1 MNIRFKS
8 IDIENFRS
16 IKRAYVELENQGTVI
31 VRGVN
36 EYEDKATSNGSG
48 KSSMFEAIIFA
59 LFEETSSGEKDVA
72 NRIINDGYTINLVF
86 EIDGVE
92 YSILRQCKSGK
103 TSVVLFK
110 NGIDI
115 SARNKTDT
123 NKLIIQLIG
132 INKNIFLDS
141 VLLSQGANTNLAS
154 LTPTARKERLEVLT
168 NTDVTI
174 TKFKDALKERQNEYE
189 AECVNC
195 QMELNKIL
203 GRQSA
208 LSKQTTDVLDQIAQI
223 EREIAERQASNKVVE
238 IESQIK
244 QLEIEDMDMDQQ
256 IDVIS
261 VNVDENEKAM
271 ENARLKLDEIV
282 KVKDQL
288 EQQRNAKREEYNQLS
303 GEINKAKFDISYE
316 QQTQKRLDKE
326 VEDIKNS
333 DKCPTCGRKYENA
346 DEQHIVEVIQQKTQL
361 WNNAQI
367 NIDNLNKLV
376 QEKETVLDE
385 LAKQG
390 QEINQQ
396 IEQIQ
401 PEYQQAST
409 MLNEMINKG
418 RTYTF
423 EQTKCYNN
431 KRAIQDKISYLQK
444 EKEEFLKQ
452 EVGNPE
458 PLKQLLSKIDE
469 EQESL
474 IAEYDSKQQELN
486 TKNEYVSGVKHSIQ
500 LVTKEF
506 RTYLLQNSIQ
516 FMNGLLANYSR
527 SLFSNEK
534 DLIHIV
540 GDDAKLNIELGTAT
554 YESLSG
560 GEKTRVNIALLLAQ
574 KALASSIGNF
584 TCNLIILDE
593 VLGYCDS
600 QAESNVLDLI
610 TSELNSLE
618 SIYMVSHKEIPVGYD
633 KELIVVKNSTGLSS
647 IKTY

>member
-86 EIDGVE
+86 EVDGVE

-110 NGIDI
+110 KGIDI

-168 NTDVTI
+168 NTDITI

-238 IESQIK
+238 IESRIK

-361 WNNAQI
+361 WNNAQT

-401 PEYQQAST
+401 PEYQQAIT

-431 KRAIQDKISYLQK
+431 KRAIQDKINYLQR

-486 TKNEYVSGVKHSIQ
+486 TKNEYVSSVKHSIQ